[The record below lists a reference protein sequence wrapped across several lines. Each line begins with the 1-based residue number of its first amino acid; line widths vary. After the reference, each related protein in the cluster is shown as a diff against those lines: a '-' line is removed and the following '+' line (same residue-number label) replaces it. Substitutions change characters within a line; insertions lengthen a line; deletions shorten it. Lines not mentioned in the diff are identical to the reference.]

1 MGTCAPGSGVSG
13 ASAWGRR
20 GMANQ
25 ITGIILAA
33 ALTASMAEAA
43 DPLPSLAGL
52 RVASTNLVSPA
63 EYREASA
70 FAARAST
77 PLDIALKIVGEFA
90 GSVQHIIQVNEGAE
104 APSGS
109 RVTVIRDG
117 LLDDSIRGERWDIV
131 LQRAASGAWG
141 IKEVR
146 RSWRCWRGAHG
157 DRFAAVPCP

>member
-1 MGTCAPGSGVSG
+1 
-13 ASAWGRR
+13 
-20 GMANQ
+20 MATP
-25 ITGIILAA
+25 IRWTILAA
-33 ALTASMAEAA
+33 ALIASVAEAA

-52 RVASTNLVSPA
+52 PVASTTLVSPA

-70 FAARAST
+70 FAAHANA

-90 GSVQHIIQVNEGAE
+90 GSAQHIVQVNEGAE
-104 APSGS
+104 APSAS

-131 LQRAASGAWG
+131 LQRTSTGAWG
-141 IKEVR
+141 IKEVK
-146 RSWRCWRGAHG
+146 RSWRCWRGAHA

>member
-1 MGTCAPGSGVSG
+1 MRRREMGTPIR
-13 ASAWGRR
+13 W
-20 GMANQ
+20 
-25 ITGIILAA
+25 TILAA
-33 ALTASMAEAA
+33 ALIASIAEAA

-52 RVASTNLVSPA
+52 PVASMKLVSPA

-70 FAARAST
+70 FAVRANA

-90 GSVQHIIQVNEGAE
+90 GSAQHIVQLNEGAE
-104 APSGS
+104 APSAS

-131 LQRAASGAWG
+131 LQRTSAGTWE

-146 RSWRCWRGAHG
+146 RAWRCWRGAHV
-157 DRFAAVPCP
+157 DRFAAGPCP